1 MNSKKLINS
10 EFGLSHQGTG
20 LSQQLEYETLLFNGL
35 LDAKGGK
42 KGPPSSDPS
51 DPGTTT
57 DPAIT
62 DVYIS
67 GDSTVD
73 DSQEFNIH
81 LDFYGD
87 LWTDSLK
94 EDFIAAA
101 DFLSD
106 LITADI
112 APDGYD
118 DITIDASL
126 INIDGS
132 GGVLGRAGPT
142 SVWTANDLS
151 ASAIMEFDVADA
163 TFFDDNYGLWDDI
176 VLHEMIHSLGLGTLW
191 EYQGL
196 LTTVV
201 DDNGTKKPTDDIV
214 SYEYNGA
221 MANFYSNSLY
231 NESVAVIEDSGGSG
245 TAGGHWDEETY
256 FNELMTG
263 YINSFNVLSEMSYGA
278 LEDLGYQIDY
288 SVTPDFLTPDILLT

>member
-1 MNSKKLINS
+1 MNSKKLLNS
-10 EFGLSHQGTG
+10 EFGLSHHGAG
-20 LSQQLEYETLLFNGL
+20 LSQQLDDQTWLFDSF
-35 LDAKGGK
+35 LDAKGGE
-42 KGPPSSDPS
+42 KGKPSDNNT
-51 DPGTTT
+51 DPGTTN
-57 DPAIT
+57 PEVT

-67 GDSTVD
+67 GDPGVN
-73 DSQEFNIH
+73 DSEEFNIH

-87 LWTDSLK
+87 LWTDALK

-126 INIDGS
+126 IDIDGS

-142 SVWTANDLS
+142 TVWTANNLS

-163 TFFDDNYGLWDDI
+163 EVFDSYGLWDDI

-196 LTTVV
+196 LTTQV
-201 DDNGTKKPTDDIV
+201 DDNGTKKPVDDTI
-214 SYEYNGA
+214 SYVYNGA
-221 MANFYSNSLY
+221 QANYYSDLLY
-231 NESVAVIEDSGGSG
+231 NEPVAVIEDEGGSG
-245 TAGGHWDEETY
+245 TAGGHWDEDTY

-263 YINSFNVLSEMSYGA
+263 YINSLNELSEMSYGA

-288 SVTPDFLTPDILLT
+288 TVTPDFLLG

>member
-10 EFGLSHQGTG
+10 EFGLSHQGMG
-20 LSQQLEYETLLFNGL
+20 LSQQMEYETLLFNGL

-42 KGPPSSDPS
+42 KGPPAPDPT
-51 DPGTTT
+51 DPGTTP

-67 GDSTVD
+67 GDPNVD

-101 DFLSD
+101 DFLSE

-142 SVWTANDLS
+142 AVWKANSLS
-151 ASAIMEFDVADA
+151 SSAIMEFDVADA

-214 SYEYNGA
+214 SYEYTGE
-221 MANFYSNSLY
+221 MANYYSDVLY
-231 NESVAVIEDSGGSG
+231 NEPVVIIEDSGGSG

-263 YINSFNVLSEMSYGA
+263 YINSINVLSEMSYGA
-278 LEDLGYQIDY
+278 LEDLGYEVDY

>member
-1 MNSKKLINS
+1 MNSKKLLNS
-10 EFGLSHQGTG
+10 EFGLSHQGAG
-20 LSQQLEYETLLFNGL
+20 LSQQLDEQTWLFDSF

-42 KGPPSSDPS
+42 KGKPTDENTG
-51 DPGTTT
+51 PGTT
-57 DPAIT
+57 DPSSPEVT

-67 GDSTVD
+67 GDPGVD
-73 DSQEFNIH
+73 ESAEFNIH

-87 LWTDSLK
+87 LWTDALK

-126 INIDGS
+126 IDIDGS

-142 SVWTANDLS
+142 TVWNESGLS

-163 TFFDDNYGLWDDI
+163 EVFDSYGLWDDI

-196 LTTVV
+196 LTTQV
-201 DDNGTKKPTDDIV
+201 DDNGTKKPVDDTI
-214 SYEYNGA
+214 SYVYNGA
-221 MANFYSNSLY
+221 QANYYSGVLY
-231 NESVAVIEDSGGSG
+231 NEPVAIIEDDGGSG
-245 TAGGHWDEETY
+245 TAGGHWDEDTY

-263 YINSFNVLSEMSYGA
+263 YINSLNELSEMSYGA

-288 SVTPDFLTPDILLT
+288 TVSPDFLLG